1 MEGDTVGDTAV
12 DGVEVKATLVGSEL
26 DRAVTALDLDRDEAE
41 QHRVWFFDTIDP
53 DSGDLRLLS
62 AGVILRLRRKKNK
75 KWTST
80 LKLRPAEADRL
91 VGDFHAEADRFDAY
105 KVEYDW
111 AIEPVLAASM
121 DTDVDDATIDALLA
135 RPDVI
140 PTLYTD
146 DQRRLLTEVGAPPS
160 DPFLDLRCAGPVRA
174 HRWDDVD
181 TGALGDV
188 RAELWEYDGGGAFLE
203 LSLNAADYDQA
214 RQQRTQLLADLK
226 RHQLAPD
233 PEAGSKTATVLYDL
247 LPTRPTRPT

>member
-1 MEGDTVGDTAV
+1 MGDTAV
-12 DGVEVKATLVGSEL
+12 DGVEVKVTLVGSEL
-26 DRAVTALDLDRDEAE
+26 DRAVTAFGLDRDDAE
-41 QHRVWFFDTIDP
+41 QQRVWFFDTIDP

-62 AGVILRLRRKKNK
+62 AGVILRLRRKKSR

-80 LKLRPAEADRL
+80 LKLRPAKAERL
-91 VGDFHAEADRFDAY
+91 VGDFHVEADRFEDY

-111 AIEPVLAASM
+111 ATEPVLAASM

-135 RPDVI
+135 RPEVI

-146 DQRRLLTEVGAPPS
+146 DQRRLLTEAGAPPRA
-160 DPFLDLRCAGPVRA
+160 PFADLRCAGPVRA

-188 RAELWEYDGGGAFLE
+188 RAELWEYGGGRAFLE
-203 LSLNAADYDQA
+203 LTIDAADCDQA
-214 RQQRTQLLADLK
+214 RHQRNTLLADLE

-233 PEAGSKTATVLYDL
+233 PQATSKTATVLRDL
-247 LPTRPTRPT
+247 LPTPPTPPP